1 MYTEQEVTNIQSHKQ
16 DQILSIVGIT
26 RVLAKNYKTVIT
38 KFSDHNL
45 GLKMAEE
52 IIVRGYCAIYMAH
65 MDESDFEEMLTNTL
79 AYFATGL
86 YDCEKLS
93 GIAHVNGQAF
103 YVSGWRYTPETHN
116 NAGYW
121 FDIYTFQE
129 YQDAHKCI
137 TMLKAIGAELEKL
150 HNN

>member
-1 MYTEQEVTNIQSHKQ
+1 MYTQHELTNIELNKQ
-16 DQILSIVGIT
+16 EQIFSIVGSATMLVKI
-26 RVLAKNYKTVIT
+26 LKPFDFGEYNK
-38 KFSDHNL
+38 

-52 IIVRGYCAIYMAH
+52 IIVRAFCTIHMAH

-86 YDCEKLS
+86 YDCDKLS

-103 YVSGWRYTPETHN
+103 YVSAWRYTPETHN

-150 HNN
+150 HKN

>member
-1 MYTEQEVTNIQSHKQ
+1 MYTEQEVTNIELNKQ
-16 DQILSIVGIT
+16 EQIFSIIGIANLLS
-26 RVLAKNYKTVIT
+26 KNYKTVIT

-52 IIVRGYCAIYMAH
+52 IIVRGYCIIYMAH

-86 YDCEKLS
+86 YDCEKIT
-93 GIAHVNGQAF
+93 GIGLNHHI
-103 YVSGWRYTPETHN
+103 YPVSAWRYTPETHN

-121 FDIYTFQE
+121 FDICTFEKQ
-129 YQDAHKCI
+129 QDAEKCVA
-137 TMLKAIGAELEKL
+137 MLKAIGAELEKL